1 MNRDTTTRSPGG
13 QRKGPD
19 KAALKAYLA
28 QGLTQEE
35 IAHRWASE
43 GNELVTRN
51 AIGMAMRSFGL
62 TATNAKPRYKELIPW
77 RVAHD
82 HRMAYDLRMLRA
94 EARRQRAPRKKEF
107 DVSDFDG
114 QRLISW
120 KKQLSDSNAV
130 VGYNRNL
137 GFVWCVRDD
146 RDDPQDLI
154 RRPGHPHDP
163 YEEPSIRR

>member
-1 MNRDTTTRSPGG
+1 MDRSTTRHPGG
-13 QRKGPD
+13 QRRGPD
-19 KAALKAYLA
+19 KAALKSYLA

-35 IAHRWASE
+35 IAQVWASE

-62 TATNAKPRYKELIPW
+62 TATNAKPRYKDLIPW
-77 RVAHD
+77 RVAHE

-94 EARRQRAPRKKEF
+94 ESRRRRAQRKKEF

-120 KKQLSDSNAV
+120 KKQLADNNAV

-137 GFVWCVRDD
+137 GFVWLLRDEAD
-146 RDDPQDLI
+146 GKDLI

-163 YEEPSIRR
+163 YEDPKILR

>member
-1 MNRDTTTRSPGG
+1 MNREATTRHPGG
-13 QRKGPD
+13 QRRGPD

-35 IAHRWASE
+35 IAHAWASE
-43 GNELVTRN
+43 GHELVTRN

-62 TATNAKPRYKELIPW
+62 TATNAKPRYRDLIPW
-77 RVAHD
+77 RVAHE

-94 EARRQRAPRKKEF
+94 ESRRRKAPRKREF
-107 DVSDFDG
+107 DVSDFDA

-120 KKQLSDSNAV
+120 KRQLVEMNAV
-130 VGYNRNL
+130 VGYNRSL
-137 GFVWCVRDD
+137 GFVWMTRDEND
-146 RDDPQDLI
+146 EPKDLI

-163 YEEPSIRR
+163 YDDGR

>member
-1 MNRDTTTRSPGG
+1 MNRESTTRHPGG
-13 QRKGPD
+13 QRRGPD

-35 IAHRWASE
+35 IAQAWASE

-62 TATNAKPRYKELIPW
+62 TATNAKPRYKDLIPW
-77 RVAHD
+77 RVAHE

-94 EARRQRAPRKKEF
+94 ESRRRQAPRKKEF
-107 DVSDFDG
+107 DVSDFDA

-120 KKQLSDSNAV
+120 KKQLAEKEAV
-130 VGYNRNL
+130 VGYNRHL
-137 GFVWCVRDD
+137 GFMWTTRDE
-146 RDDPQDLI
+146 RDDPKDLI

-163 YEEPSIRR
+163 YDDGR